1 MTTLRTLSILILIII
16 RLLSFTF
23 QGIIYVYLKRK
34 SPGMKTVFDELV
46 QELIIGATITS
57 LSSDIVA
64 TCGYGPVP
72 VQVAVLFWLIQRAS
86 AQYWLMQIFVTFL
99 VRYLCIFHA
108 TAVQTFQ
115 DKVIVLVSRLLCTT
129 WAFSTSIYDY
139 AYNDFEI
146 YNRITKFMA
155 NETDEEV
162 EVHEQANVF
171 LQYIICIDLLFATFV
186 VVRIEFYNY
195 AGQIPMSKVTI
206 RMILGLV
213 LVIGASVMMRLSL
226 PYMPLQDNALYFH
239 IFFTFLLMVF
249 IPFLVIKDNDNMRK
263 FARRKWSTE
272 KSSAVSPI

>member
-72 VQVAVLFWLIQRAS
+72 VQVAVLFWLTQRAS

-115 DKVIVLVSRLLCTT
+115 DKVILLVSRLLCTT

-155 NETDEEV
+155 NKTDEEV

-272 KSSAVSPI
+272 NSSAVTPI

>member
-16 RLLSFTF
+16 RLLSFIF

-72 VQVAVLFWLIQRAS
+72 VQVAVLFWLTQRAS
-86 AQYWLMQIFVTFL
+86 AQYWLMQIFVTFF

-108 TAVQTFQ
+108 TTVQTFQ
-115 DKVIVLVSRLLCTT
+115 DNVILLVSRLLCTT
-129 WAFSTSIYDY
+129 WTFSTSLYDY

-146 YNRITKFMA
+146 YKRITKFMA

-186 VVRIEFYNY
+186 VVRIEFYNHS
-195 AGQIPMSKVTI
+195 GQIPLSKVTI

-272 KSSAVSPI
+272 NSSAVTPI

>member
-1 MTTLRTLSILILIII
+1 MSTLRALLIII
-16 RLLSFTF
+16 LVIIRLVSFIVT
-23 QGIIYVYLKRK
+23 GIIYSYLKRK
-34 SPGMKTVFDELV
+34 SPGMKTVFDDLV
-46 QELIIGATITS
+46 QELIIGAIITS
-57 LSSDIVA
+57 LLADIV
-64 TCGYGPVP
+64 TCGVGPVP
-72 VQVAVLFWLIQRAS
+72 VQVAVLFWFVQRAS
-86 AQYWLMQIFVTFL
+86 AQYWFMQIFVTFL

-115 DKVIVLVSRLLCTT
+115 DKVILLVSRLLCTT

-155 NETDEEV
+155 NKTDEEV

-272 KSSAVSPI
+272 NSSAVTPI

>member
-16 RLLSFTF
+16 RLLSFIF

-72 VQVAVLFWLIQRAS
+72 VQVAVLFWLTQRAS

-115 DKVIVLVSRLLCTT
+115 DKVILLVSRLLCTT

-263 FARRKWSTE
+263 FARRKWWTENSST
-272 KSSAVSPI
+272 VTPI

>member
-16 RLLSFTF
+16 RLLSFIF

-64 TCGYGPVP
+64 TCGYGPIP
-72 VQVAVLFWLIQRAS
+72 VQVAVLFWLTQRAS

-115 DKVIVLVSRLLCTT
+115 DKVILLVSRLLCTT

-263 FARRKWSTE
+263 FARRKWWTENSST
-272 KSSAVSPI
+272 VTPI

>member
-16 RLLSFTF
+16 RLLSFIF

-64 TCGYGPVP
+64 TCGYGPIP
-72 VQVAVLFWLIQRAS
+72 VQVAVLFWLTQRTS

-108 TAVQTFQ
+108 TTVQTFQ
-115 DKVIVLVSRLLCTT
+115 DNVILLVSRLLCTT

-146 YNRITKFMA
+146 YNRITQFMS

-162 EVHEQANVF
+162 EVHAATNVF
-171 LQYIICIDLLFATFV
+171 LQYIIGIDLLLATFV
-186 VVRIEFYNY
+186 VVRIEWYNY
-195 AGQIPMSKVTI
+195 TGQIPMSKVTI
-206 RMILGLV
+206 RMILGLI
-213 LVIGASVMMRLSL
+213 LIIGALVMMRLFL

>member
-72 VQVAVLFWLIQRAS
+72 VQVAVLFWLTQRAS

-115 DKVIVLVSRLLCTT
+115 DKVILLVSRLLCTT

-272 KSSAVSPI
+272 NSSAVTPI

>member
-115 DKVIVLVSRLLCTT
+115 DKVILLVSRLLCTT

>member
-72 VQVAVLFWLIQRAS
+72 VQVAVLFWLTQRAS

-115 DKVIVLVSRLLCTT
+115 DKVILLVSRLLCTT

-263 FARRKWSTE
+263 FARRKWWTENSST
-272 KSSAVSPI
+272 VTPI

>member
-16 RLLSFTF
+16 RLLSFIF

-64 TCGYGPVP
+64 TCGYGPIP
-72 VQVAVLFWLIQRAS
+72 VQVAVLFWLTQRAS

-115 DKVIVLVSRLLCTT
+115 DKVILLVSRLLCTT
-129 WAFSTSIYDY
+129 WAFSTSLYDY

-146 YNRITKFMA
+146 YKRITKFMA

-272 KSSAVSPI
+272 NSSAVTPI